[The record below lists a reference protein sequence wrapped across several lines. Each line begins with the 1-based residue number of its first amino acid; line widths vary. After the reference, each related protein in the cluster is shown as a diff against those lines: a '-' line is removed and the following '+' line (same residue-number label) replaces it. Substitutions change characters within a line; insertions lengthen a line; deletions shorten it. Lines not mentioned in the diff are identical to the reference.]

1 EDVPDEDLFDE
12 TVRVPS
18 GPQHLRPRV
27 FNPQG
32 PQSVMRLRP
41 LMGDLDAES
50 VGHVSSEEPAKDGGE
65 AGEEP
70 DRSIEADAPVRV
82 SKLSSGA
89 GFSVLLTPAEDEGK
103 EEAPTRFTW
112 FSNTFEEM
120 DAGTGR
126 ISKISNISQGEDVGT
141 GRISKMSNISQGEEA
156 ARLSRTSNT
165 SQGEAPPRRRQTSNS
180 SQVSKGQDS
189 NDGNVSMMSGSE
201 INVEVPSA
209 NVSNTLDMGHRDLVH
224 YS

>member
-1 EDVPDEDLFDE
+1 MPSGLPQGPGRPNRRPVGEKQEEDVPDEDLFDE

-18 GPQHLRPRV
+18 GPQQLRPRV

-41 LMGDLDAES
+41 LMGDLDVE
-50 VGHVSSEEPAKDGGE
+50 SSEEPAIDAGE

-70 DRSIEADAPVRV
+70 DRTIEADAPVRV

-126 ISKISNISQGEDVGT
+126 ISKISNISQGEASSLVMLVPKVSHNREESPYPTKSKGQRLFENTRFQDAGA
-141 GRISKMSNISQGEEA
+141 GRISKMSNISQGEA
-156 ARLSRTSNT
+156 SSRVIPV
-165 SQGEAPPRRRQTSNS
+165 A
-180 SQVSKGQDS
+180 SKK
-189 NDGNVSMMSGSE
+189 
-201 INVEVPSA
+201 
-209 NVSNTLDMGHRDLVH
+209 
-224 YS
+224 